1 MKLLTNDNLFSPQW
15 KIKTRNRI
23 NYDGYRLP
31 PRKMTLVQTH
41 ALRMY
46 WKNFVLVGIRPCLI
60 DQKFSIILLIIYQ
73 QGRYI
78 KSDILTHIKTWIKIS
93 MWSTSPVSQKYG
105 ENFRNFRLLMNL
117 VFRLMF
123 VWSGW
128 PVVKTY
134 LPYFVFSNVRIPFA
148 MGQKSFYFNAFKI
161 PQYLIH
167 SAIF

>member
-1 MKLLTNDNLFSPQW
+1 MITTVIASPLEKWRLF
-15 KIKTRNRI
+15 K
-23 NYDGYRLP
+23 
-31 PRKMTLVQTH
+31 H
-41 ALRMY
+41 AHFLFMY

-78 KSDILTHIKTWIKIS
+78 KSDISTHIKTWIKIS
-93 MWSTSPVSQKYG
+93 MWSTSPVSQKFG

-134 LPYFVFSNVRIPFA
+134 LPYFVFSNIRIPFA